1 MSIDDIPEQVMN
13 EIRKA
18 GDGKI
23 IDLLERCLRLLA
35 LAQRKAD
42 VKRIY
47 STLETNGDVTIATM
61 LDSEGKSSS
70 PYARIDGITGEL
82 GRELISTK
90 PNSDGRKLD
99 KCEIVGGELVVSS
112 RDSSALLDL
121 AEEPLDQITCAVQI
135 GTEADR
141 LAAIAFR
148 RNICPCA
155 LLTDEGPD
163 PVGVISSICQQHRS
177 RPHSFE

>member
-1 MSIDDIPEQVMN
+1 MSAVLDFDSGCLTCFSLARANQAMTKWPGTPLGYSLCTG
-13 EIRKA
+13 RK
-18 GDGKI
+18 
-23 IDLLERCLRLLA
+23 LMCLG
-35 LAQRKAD
+35 
-42 VKRIY
+42 
-47 STLETNGDVTIATM
+47 T
-61 LDSEGKSSS
+61 
-70 PYARIDGITGEL
+70 L
-82 GRELISTK
+82 GRALISTK
-90 PNSDGRKLD
+90 PNSDGCQLD
-99 KCEIVGGELVVSS
+99 KCEVVVGELVVSG
-112 RDSSALLDL
+112 RDPSALLDL
-121 AEEPLDQITCAVQI
+121 VEESLDQITCAVQI